1 MPAAAKARQTATT
14 AVCPGAALRWLRVR
28 FKVAAIDRLAA
39 VFRHRDIV
47 ATT

>member
-14 AVCPGAALRWLRVR
+14 AVCPGERCVGAGEI
-28 FKVAAIDRLAA
+28 KVAAIDRLAA